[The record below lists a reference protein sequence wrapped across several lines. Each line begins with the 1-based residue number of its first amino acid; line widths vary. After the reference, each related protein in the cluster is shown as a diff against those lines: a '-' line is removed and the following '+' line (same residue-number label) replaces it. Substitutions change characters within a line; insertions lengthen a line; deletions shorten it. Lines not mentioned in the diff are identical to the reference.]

1 MTDET
6 FPGLEV
12 AQFMRALL
20 ANRVKFPFAYL
31 TREMLQTWMTRKATL
46 IFFIVLRCFLI
57 RFEDR
62 TATITWNSW
71 VVFNMITQFLLPF
84 NCLVT
89 HATWKKSFQFRI
101 NLTFRV
107 LAERRKKYDNNF
119 KLFSLIINNLLFNY
133 SRGLIVEPLHMPIAR
148 KWVAEHFC
156 TYPAGYS
163 TILKSFA
170 GAGCLELILTRC
182 GRNSVV

>member
-1 MTDET
+1 MSRKATYSRKLFMTDET

-20 ANRVKFPFAYL
+20 ANRVEFPFAYL
-31 TREMLQTWMTRKATL
+31 TREMLQTRKAQPTL

-62 TATITWNSW
+62 IATVTWNSW

-89 HATWKKSFQFRI
+89 HATWKESFQFTIPFII

-107 LAERRKKYDNNF
+107 LAERRKKNYNNF
-119 KLFSLIINNLLFNY
+119 KVNRQNLLKPVFLDI
-133 SRGLIVEPLHMPIAR
+133 RG
-148 KWVAEHFC
+148 
-156 TYPAGYS
+156 S
-163 TILKSFA
+163 
-170 GAGCLELILTRC
+170 
-182 GRNSVV
+182 